1 MTARPETTSA
11 PVEHGCDLCGVTTMR
26 MLYVTGDR
34 LHHSDQVF
42 SIAACDGCG
51 VLRTRP
57 EMTERELAAYYPQD
71 YWGEANEP
79 TLGWIRSSQSDK
91 AKFLTACAL
100 TSGRILDVGCGSGWF
115 LRTLDGG
122 RWERFGVE
130 TGAAA
135 AQAARRALGNEQIFT
150 GTLMAAAHQA
160 ASFEVVAFWSAL
172 EHMNNPRANIIE
184 ARRILKPGGTL
195 IVQVPNAAS
204 YQARWFAGNWFALD
218 APRHR
223 YHFTRATLDR
233 LLSGS
238 GFKIYRTTFH
248 SKAHNAHALRQSLK
262 AKLYS
267 ADATIAQ
274 RALFLAA
281 IPFLKPFDWL
291 MSARGQGATLT
302 VAAHAV

>member
-11 PVEHGCDLCGVTTMR
+11 PVGLGCDLCGATTTR
-26 MLYVTGDR
+26 GLYTTRDR
-34 LHHSDQVF
+34 LHHSDQSF
-42 SIAACDGCG
+42 IIAACDGCG
-51 VLRTRP
+51 VLRTLP

-79 TLGWIRSSQSDK
+79 TPAWIRSSQSDK
-91 AKFLTACAL
+91 TEFLAACAL

-115 LRTLDGG
+115 LRTLDGN

-135 AQAARRALGNEQIFT
+135 AQTARRALGNEQIFT
-150 GTLMAAAHQA
+150 GPLLAAAHPD
-160 ASFEVVAFWSAL
+160 ASFDVVAFWSAL
-172 EHMNNPRANIIE
+172 EHMNNPRANIIQ
-184 ARRILKPGGTL
+184 ARRKLRPGGTL

-204 YQARWFAGNWFALD
+204 YQARWFEGNWFALD

-223 YHFTRATLDR
+223 YHFTLATLDR

-238 GFKIYRTTFH
+238 GFNIYRTTFH

-262 AKLYS
+262 SKLYT
-267 ADATIAQ
+267 ADSPLAQ

-291 MSARGQGATLT
+291 MSTRGQGATLT
-302 VAAHAV
+302 IAARAV